1 MSMQL
6 RISHTTDYVYEGEA
20 VTSYNEARLTPLTSP
35 EQIVVHTRLEI
46 APTPW
51 TYTYRDYFGTLV
63 TAFEV
68 LDPHDTLTVH
78 AQATVHTDRTGLPSP
93 TLAWS
98 DLEEPRVSDTH
109 TEYLVVTPLVA
120 PPPEFAEA
128 VQAIR
133 GRARTPG
140 DAAVDICTVVN
151 EALEYLPG
159 ATQVHS
165 VAAEAWDQRA
175 GVCQDMTHLA
185 IGGLRTIGIPARY
198 VSGYF
203 HPREDAEV
211 GQTVEGESHAWVEWW
226 DGGWH
231 AFDVTNDQPIGDRHV
246 VLASGRDYTDV
257 RPLSGIFSGS
267 PTSHLRVTVS
277 VTRLA

>member
-6 RISHTTDYVYEGEA
+6 RISHTTDYVYDGEA
-20 VTSYNEARLTPLTSP
+20 VTSYNEARLTPLTST
-35 EQIVVHTRLEI
+35 EQIVAHTRLDI
-46 APTPW
+46 TPTPW

-78 AQATVHTDRTGLPSP
+78 AHATVHTHRTGLPSP
-93 TLAWS
+93 NLAWS
-98 DLEEPRVSDTH
+98 HLAQPSVSDTY
-109 TEYLVVTPLVA
+109 TEYLTIPPLVA
-120 PPPEFAEA
+120 PPPEFVDA
-128 VQAIR
+128 VLRIQ

-140 DAAVDICTVVN
+140 DAAIDICTVVN
-151 EALEYLPG
+151 EELTYVPG
-159 ATQVHS
+159 STQVHS
-165 VAAEAWDQRA
+165 KASEAWDQRA

-185 IGGLRTIGIPARY
+185 IGGLRTLGIPARY

-203 HPREDAEV
+203 HPRADAAV
-211 GQTVEGESHAWVEWW
+211 GQTVQGESHAWVEWW
-226 DGGWH
+226 DGRWR
-231 AFDVTNDQPIGDRHV
+231 AYDVTNDQPIGDRHV
-246 VLASGRDYTDV
+246 ALAAGRDYSDV

-267 PTSHLRVTVS
+267 PTSRMQVTVE